1 MLPGAS
7 RGLISLKLEKQMRD
21 LPFTFTLPL
30 PEVIPSRKDNHIQRR
45 LSALR
50 GQFLEQAAYDRMLA
64 REDELVY
71 EVYEIKR
78 PEAQGELIM
87 GVSIVHPGKVGRE
100 FYMTKGHFHSALET
114 SEIYCCLRGEGY
126 MVMETPEGET
136 SVEPLTPGKLLY
148 VTPGWAHRSVCTSR
162 QEDLVTF
169 FAYPANAGHDY
180 ATIERTGFRK
190 LVVDGP
196 QGPEIVDNPR
206 ATGSAR
212 S

>member
-1 MLPGAS
+1 
-7 RGLISLKLEKQMRD
+7 MRD

-45 LSALR
+45 LSALS
-50 GQFLEQAAYDRMLA
+50 GQFLDQEAFAKMLA
-64 REDELVY
+64 RDDELIY

-78 PEAQGELIM
+78 PEVEGELIM

-100 FYMTKGHFHSALET
+100 FYMTKGHFHSVLET
-114 SEIYCCLRGEGY
+114 SEIYYCLRGEGY

-136 SVEPLTPGKLLY
+136 CVEALTPGKVLY
-148 VTPGWAHRSVCTSR
+148 VAPGWAHRSVCTSR

-180 ATIERTGFRK
+180 GTIERTGFRK
-190 LVVDGP
+190 LVLDGP
-196 QGPEIVDNPR
+196 GGPEIVDNPR
-206 ATGSAR
+206 ATDAATS
-212 S
+212 